1 MKSKGKKSP
10 GPLGRVIFSRV
21 IFITILHY
29 LSLLTFSLF
38 MRSRLFFIPK
48 TGTLEGATR
57 VCQQHATSIQQRL
70 ALHVHTQGALHNFSL
85 FLSLRFATA
94 QSDRNQRPTRP
105 CSLSTRLCN
114 CASITKNR
122 RLDGAMGNK
131 KKTTNLGSL
140 FFQKRKI
147 IP

>member
-29 LSLLTFSLF
+29 LSLLSFSLF
-38 MRSRLFFIPK
+38 MRSRLFF
-48 TGTLEGATR
+48 
-57 VCQQHATSIQQRL
+57 SQRL
-70 ALHVHTQGALHNFSL
+70 ERSGGRRACVNSTRRPSSSASPFMYTHKAHYTISL
-85 FLSLRFATA
+85 SSVSPLCHGSIGSESAANSTVF
-94 QSDRNQRPTRP
+94 P
-105 CSLSTRLCN
+105 STRLCN

-131 KKTTNLGSL
+131 KTTNLGSL

>member
-29 LSLLTFSLF
+29 LSLLSFSLF
-38 MRSRLFFIPK
+38 MRSRLFFSQR
-48 TGTLEGATR
+48 LERSGGDAR

-70 ALHVHTQGALHNFSL
+70 ALHVHTHKAHYTISL
-85 FLSLRFATA
+85 SSVSPLCHGSIGSESAANSTVF
-94 QSDRNQRPTRP
+94 P
-105 CSLSTRLCN
+105 STRLCN